1 MASENQI
8 VWVYNI
14 LMECIGFLLLIT
26 APLYF
31 FGQHYQ
37 WKYRNVFLLTTG
49 IGIGILAEAF
59 MVWFRIQGLSLP

>member
-1 MASENQI
+1 MI
-8 VWVYNI
+8 YNI

-49 IGIGILAEAF
+49 IGIGLLAEAF
-59 MVWFRIQGLSLP
+59 YVYFAIQRLAFP